1 MAQHNEDGSSA
12 LALKAKLRRM
22 SDGQLGELRRV
33 INDRGLGSSEPKTE
47 SSLDQQER
55 RDQKRP

>member
-1 MAQHNEDGSSA
+1 MAQHNEDGSA

-33 INDRGLGSSEPKTE
+33 IIDRGLGSSEPKTE
-47 SSLDQQER
+47 SSLDQQGM